1 VVELMASVV
10 SVAAR
15 ERAQRERLRDLALLE
30 PAGGDPART
39 SPSRAVKVSHTHSL
53 LSHLLSCSRVYTR
66 HWMDVMLR
74 QWSFLSVLVL
84 FTRCEGVWHSGSGW
98 LGSSIFPCGS

>member
-39 SPSRAVKVSHTHSL
+39 SPSRAVKVSHTFS
-53 LSHLLSCSRVYTR
+53 
-66 HWMDVMLR
+66 
-74 QWSFLSVLVL
+74 SFPPFKLFPRLYSPLDGCDASAVVLSVCACVVHPMRRGLAL
-84 FTRCEGVWHSGSGW
+84 W
-98 LGSSIFPCGS
+98 LWLAWFFHISMW